1 MDTKTGTGAMTLDD
15 SKFKPSW
22 STLHLFHGTRNERQ
36 LIDKT
41 HVLFVF
47 TPNASP
53 VCEQS
58 GAVRMTSVELAKL
71 LAEFQHQSLKL
82 INGFLPIR
90 SSAFFLVGPDMR
102 HRDLVTHN
110 LARREDERYQRRYM
124 HMDPLNPAR
133 HENSAET
140 VMHMDSIMS
149 PDEIESSAYFREFLG
164 PMNFRYVADMFF
176 RSEGKIVAVITM
188 LRDADQGAFSAGE
201 LATLRH
207 LQTFLEY
214 ALGSVYLPKRITE
227 RKSIT
232 QKYHVTSRELDV
244 LELVLAG
251 VGNKAIAHE
260 LTLGL
265 STVKSHLQ
273 HIYRKTG
280 VAGRAELI
288 SRIVADL
295 HTRD

>member
-1 MDTKTGTGAMTLDD
+1 MPAVAQAASCPTKRSRSWGDTFT
-15 SKFKPSW
+15 SSI
-22 STLHLFHGTRNERQ
+22 TRRR
-36 LIDKT
+36 
-41 HVLFVF
+41 
-47 TPNASP
+47 AS
-53 VCEQS
+53 S
-58 GAVRMTSVELAKL
+58 
-71 LAEFQHQSLKL
+71 
-82 INGFLPIR
+82 
-90 SSAFFLVGPDMR
+90 
-102 HRDLVTHN
+102 
-110 LARREDERYQRRYM
+110 
-124 HMDPLNPAR
+124 
-133 HENSAET
+133 
-140 VMHMDSIMS
+140 
-149 PDEIESSAYFREFLG
+149 
-164 PMNFRYVADMFF
+164 
-176 RSEGKIVAVITM
+176 
-188 LRDADQGAFSAGE
+188 
-201 LATLRH
+201 
-207 LQTFLEY
+207 
-214 ALGSVYLPKRITE
+214 TE